1 MAYCV
6 TFAFFRI
13 NLNNKFN
20 EILDMR
26 KLKLFFLLL
35 FAFNALAAQNTGKLK
50 GTVVD
55 AKTGEKLFGVNVFLE
70 NTTIGTST
78 NAEGRFSLSGIQ
90 SGAYILT
97 ASFLG
102 YEQASEKVRVE
113 NGATQSLSFFLKE
126 SAQSLQE
133 VTILAKSKA
142 RKLRERAAP
151 ISVISM
157 NQLSGTVNSISDVL
171 TKTVGVTL
179 RSSGG
184 VGSASRLSVRG
195 LEGKR
200 IGFFIDE
207 TPMNDHSDFIDIN
220 DIPMELI
227 DRIEIYKGVVPA
239 KFGGSSMGGAV
250 NLVIKEYPERYADFS
265 YTHESFNVHKV
276 QTILKRNIKDKG
288 MTIGIGG
295 GYTYADNDYTMESP
309 HIKGLKI
316 KRNHDNF
323 KKLLI
328 GGGLTAKNWWF
339 DEVEFEPV
347 FIDTYREIQGI
358 ENDVREAL
366 MTSRAYLLAN
376 ALEKDNFL
384 TPGLDFDM
392 SAAVAHTQYSLVDKA
407 EYWYDWQGN
416 AYKAAHGGEL
426 GNSYASNSDNKKFT
440 LIHKLNLEYLLRE
453 QHTLNFNSFFTLA
466 NGNPKDD
473 LRDSSYG
480 KQTVFDSKMRSWITG
495 LTYDYRTRNDKF
507 LNSFTTRYYLY
518 TMTTKHI
525 KYGIGKAK
533 DIDLN
538 KSGIGVSNAMRYRFT
553 SKLMGKLSAGY
564 DVRIPAETELLGD
577 GAFIIPAE
585 NLTPER
591 NTSVNIGMMYDLT
604 GKHPSNLQLELN
616 GFYTY
621 LKDMIRFTASF
632 VGAQYQN
639 FGKMET
645 LGVEFEA
652 KADMFPFLYGYA
664 NITYQD
670 LRDVREFEENSTI
683 TNPSKDKRMPNIPY
697 FFANAGLEFHKENL
711 FGGSGQN
718 TRIFADMSFVEEYF
732 YDFELTKLDKRRIPR
747 STRLDLGF
755 EHSLMN
761 QSLFISG
768 KVNNATDAK
777 LLSEFNHP
785 LPGRSFAVKLRYVL
799 K

>member
-1 MAYCV
+1 
-6 TFAFFRI
+6 
-13 NLNNKFN
+13 
-20 EILDMR
+20 MR
-26 KLKLFFLLL
+26 TLKISLLL
-35 FAFNALAAQNTGKLK
+35 FCIPFMLFAQQTGTLTGKII
-50 GTVVD
+50 D
-55 AKTGEKLFGVNVFLE
+55 KTTKEYLTGVNVQ
-70 NTTIGTST
+70 IKGTQKGAVSDYNGLFKIDNIAVGEHT
-78 NAEGRFSLSGIQ
+78 LIFSSI
-90 SGAYILT
+90 
-97 ASFLG
+97 G
-102 YEQASEKVRVE
+102 YETFTKKIQIQANKS
-113 NGATQSLSFFLKE
+113 TQLKIALEE
-126 SAQSLQE
+126 SAQLLQE
-133 VTILAKSKA
+133 IIISAKSEA
-142 RKLRERAAP
+142 RELREKAAP

-157 NQLSGTVNSISDVL
+157 NQLSGTVTSISDVL

-250 NLVIKEYPERYADFS
+250 NLVIKEYPERYVDFS
-265 YTHESFNVHKV
+265 YTHESFNVHKI
-276 QTILKRNIKDKG
+276 QTVLKRNIKDKG
-288 MTIGIGG
+288 MTIGVGG

-316 KRNHDNF
+316 KRKHNNF
-323 KKLLI
+323 KKLI
-328 GGGLTAKNWWF
+328 VGGALEAKNWWF
-339 DEVEFEPV
+339 DKVEFEPV

-366 MTSRAYLLAN
+366 MTSRAYILAN
-376 ALEKDNFL
+376 TLEKDNFL

-392 SAAVAHTQYSLVDKA
+392 STAVAHTQYSLIDKA
-407 EYWYDWQGN
+407 KKRYDWYGKILPTPN
-416 AYKAAHGGEL
+416 GGEL
-426 GNSYASNSDNKKFT
+426 GNPYASDPDNKKFT
-440 LIHKLNLEYLLRE
+440 LMHKLNLEYLLRE

-466 NGNPKDD
+466 NSYPKDD
-473 LRDSSYG
+473 LKDAGFREKS
-480 KQTVFDSKMRSWITG
+480 VFDSKMRSWITG

-507 LNSFTTRYYLY
+507 LNSFTTRYYRY
-518 TMTTKHI
+518 TMTTKYI

-553 SKLMGKLSAGY
+553 PKLMGKLSAGY

-585 NLTPER
+585 DLIPER

-621 LKDMIRFTASF
+621 LKDMIRYTASF

-639 FGKMET
+639 FGEMQT

-664 NITYQD
+664 NVTYQD

-683 TNPSKDKRMPNIPY
+683 KNPSKDKRMPNIPY

-711 FGGSGQN
+711 LGGNGQN
-718 TRIFADMSFVEEYF
+718 TRVFADISFVEEFF
-732 YDFELTKLDKRRIPR
+732 YDFEFTKLKKRRIPR
-747 STRLDLGF
+747 STRIDLGF
-755 EHSLMN
+755 EHSFMN

-768 KVNNATDAK
+768 KINNLTDAK

>member
-1 MAYCV
+1 MKKY
-6 TFAFFRI
+6 FI
-13 NLNNKFN
+13 
-20 EILDMR
+20 
-26 KLKLFFLLL
+26 LLL
-35 FAFNALAAQNTGKLK
+35 CISVANLVFAQQNK
-50 GTVVD
+50 GSISGIVTD
-55 AKTGEKLFGVNVFLE
+55 KKTGEKLIGATILIKNTPLGTTTNVKGVFELKNLLWGEYLVE
-70 NTTIGTST
+70 I
-78 NAEGRFSLSGIQ
+78 SL
-90 SGAYILT
+90 
-97 ASFLG
+97 LG
-102 YEQASEKVRVE
+102 YKPQQQTVKINPRKITVLKIQMQEIAQTLSEVLI
-113 NGATQSLSFFLKE
+113 T
-126 SAQSLQE
+126 
-133 VTILAKSKA
+133 AKSEA

-157 NQLSGTVNSISDVL
+157 SQLSGTVTSISDIL

-207 TPMNDHSDFIDIN
+207 TPLNDHSDFIDIN

-250 NLVIKEYPERYADFS
+250 NIVIKEYPERYVDFS
-265 YTHESFNVHKV
+265 YTHESFNVHKI
-276 QTILKRNIKDKG
+276 QTVLKRNIKDKG
-288 MTIGIGG
+288 LVFGIGG

-323 KKLLI
+323 RKWMI
-328 GGGLTAKNWWF
+328 GGNIEAQNWWF
-339 DEVEFEPV
+339 DKVEFEPV

-366 MTSRAYLLAN
+366 ITSRAYILAN
-376 ALEKDNFL
+376 TLEKDNFL

-392 SAAVAHTQYSLVDKA
+392 STAVAHTQYSLVDKA
-407 EYWYDWQGN
+407 KNRYDWYGEKLSTPN
-416 AYKAAHGGEL
+416 GGEL
-426 GNSYASNSDNKKFT
+426 GNPYASDPDNKKFT
-440 LIHKLNLEYLLRE
+440 LMHKLNLEYLLRE

-466 NGNPKDD
+466 NGYPEDD
-473 LRDSSYG
+473 LKDAGFRKKS
-480 KQTVFDSKMRSWITG
+480 VFDSKMRSWITG

-507 LNSFTTRYYLY
+507 LNSFTTRYYRY
-518 TMTTKHI
+518 TMTTKHV

-533 DIDLN
+533 DVDLN
-538 KSGIGVSNAMRYRFT
+538 KSGVGVSNAMRYRFT
-553 SKLMGKLSAGY
+553 PKLMGKLSAGY

-621 LKDMIRFTASF
+621 LKDMIRYTASF

-639 FGKMET
+639 FGEMQT

-664 NITYQD
+664 NVTYQD

-683 TNPSKDKRMPNIPY
+683 RNPSKDKRMPNIPY

-718 TRIFADMSFVEEYF
+718 TRVFADISFVEEFF
-732 YDFELTKLDKRRIPR
+732 YDFEFTKLEKRRIPR
-747 STRLDLGF
+747 STRMDLGF
-755 EHSLMN
+755 EHSFMN

-768 KVNNATDAK
+768 KINNLTDAK